1 MQVTI
6 TPPDW
11 ATHILSDLTDWDRNP
26 KPVDGTP
33 EVYELPDDAYFEYA
47 FLDADGKQRPDPDND
62 TVAENPWYPAARALT
77 GPDYHPDPYF
87 RVDNIEEGDTQ
98 RHKLDSEVLDQ
109 TRRLVFYTP
118 RGVEQ
123 TPLPIVY
130 VQDGTAYHRLA
141 KLAQVAQKLIDDGLI
156 APAHFVFIEPKDRT
170 AEYVYNPDYRRF
182 MTDEVLPFAEDRLVT
197 NQQRIAMGAS
207 LGGLISATLAWKNP
221 DLFRTVVAQS
231 GAFLGTPE
239 QPDFYGSEASWW
251 LEHLRTTPTQPL
263 RVYLE
268 VGTLEWLTGVNRDI
282 ASVLADQG
290 YDCAYTERSAGHN
303 WVNWRNGFRTA
314 LQFALPV

>member
-33 EVYELPDDAYFEYA
+33 EVYELPDDVYFEYA
-47 FLDADGKQRPDPDND
+47 FLDADGKQRPDPSND

-77 GPDYHPDPYF
+77 GPDYTPDPYA
-87 RVDNIEEGDTQ
+87 RVSDVDEGDTQ
-98 RHKLDSEVLDQ
+98 RHKLGSEALGQ

-118 RGVEQ
+118 RGFEQ
-123 TPLPIVY
+123 VPLPIVY
-130 VQDGTAYHRLA
+130 VQDGTAYYRLA
-141 KLAQVAQKLIDDGLI
+141 KLPQVAQKLLDDGLI

-170 AEYVYNPDYRRF
+170 AEYVYNPNYRRF
-182 MTDEVLPFAEDRLVT
+182 MTDEVLPFAEEKLVT

-207 LGGLISATLAWKNP
+207 LGGLVSATLAWKNI
-221 DLFRTVVAQS
+221 DLFQMIVAQS

-239 QPDFYGSEASWW
+239 EPDFYRSEASWW
-251 LEHLRTTPTQPL
+251 FEHLQATPPQPL
-263 RVYLE
+263 RIYLD
-268 VGTLEWLTGVNRDI
+268 VGTLEWLTGINRNI
-282 ASVLADQG
+282 AATLREKG
-290 YDCAYTERSAGHN
+290 YDHVYHERSAGHN
-303 WVNWRNGFRTA
+303 WVNWRNGFSNA
-314 LQFALPV
+314 LTFALPV